1 MKAKNHGE
9 QNPEF
14 SFSSPVHKVVFNP
27 YSEPAPKLRQMF
39 FNIFLSKLNFT
50 LLFVRECG
58 GKSFVYEKGGKS
70 RIIRRK
76 KKQALNVQTH
86 DSVKSFVTSSTSH
99 IIYVV
104 VSISSY
110 LFQRF
115 TEQKSFTEKS
125 LKTSVKNL

>member
-1 MKAKNHGE
+1 MKAKIHGE

-58 GKSFVYEKGGKS
+58 GKSFVYEKGGK
-70 RIIRRK
+70 
-76 KKQALNVQTH
+76 VE
-86 DSVKSFVTSSTSH
+86 VF
-99 IIYVV
+99 
-104 VSISSY
+104 
-110 LFQRF
+110 
-115 TEQKSFTEKS
+115 EEEKS
-125 LKTSVKNL
+125 RHLLFKRTIL